1 MITQH
6 SSTMSIQVNPIAKQN
21 SDNGVARNDELSV
34 LHPSIQNGSGERRPI
49 HAPTK
54 GEEYS
59 TRSQSPNNI
68 MKSASNSNK
77 HSKDGS
83 AESRK

>member
-6 SSTMSIQVNPIAKQN
+6 SSTMSIQVHPIARQN
-21 SDNGVARNDELSV
+21 SDNGAARNDEFLV
-34 LHPSIQNGSGERRPI
+34 LHPSNQTGSGERRPI
-49 HAPTK
+49 HARTK

-68 MKSASNSNK
+68 MKSASNSNT
-77 HSKDGS
+77 HSGDLS